1 MDKKYPVISWIGVLK
16 ETTENEKR
24 VAISPSLVI
33 RFRKLGFGILVE
45 CGAGENAG
53 WSNSYFESKGAK
65 IAEDAVKVAKN
76 CTLLVKIR
84 EPNNRE
90 QALLLGHPKYFL
102 SYINP

>member
-1 MDKKYPVISWIGVLK
+1 MDEKYPVISWIGVLK

-45 CGAGENAG
+45 SGAGENAG
-53 WSNSYFESKGAK
+53 WSDAYFVSKGAK
-65 IAEDAVKVAKN
+65 IADDAEEVAKN

-84 EPNNRE
+84 EPNDCE
-90 QALLLGHPKYFL
+90 LALLGHPKYFL
-102 SYINP
+102 SCINP